1 MTALVFLSTF
11 DKKKIMIIERQN
23 QDIIIKASSAINMS
37 AVQKLIDYINVLEI
51 VSENEGTE
59 EQALELSREANKNW
73 WNQNH
78 SRFIK

>member
-1 MTALVFLSTF
+1 
-11 DKKKIMIIERQN
+11 MIIERQN

-51 VSENEGTE
+51 VTENKGTE

-73 WNQNH
+73 WNQNR
-78 SRFIK
+78 SRFINDHYRWY

>member
-1 MTALVFLSTF
+1 
-11 DKKKIMIIERQN
+11 MIIERQN
-23 QDIIIKASSAINMS
+23 QEIIIKASSAINMS

-51 VSENEGTE
+51 VTENKGTE

-73 WNQNH
+73 WNQNR

>member
-1 MTALVFLSTF
+1 
-11 DKKKIMIIERQN
+11 MIIERQN
-23 QDIIIKASSAINMS
+23 QDIIIKASSEINMS

-51 VSENEGTE
+51 VTENKGTE

-73 WNQNH
+73 WNQNR

>member
-1 MTALVFLSTF
+1 
-11 DKKKIMIIERQN
+11 MIIERQN
-23 QDIIIKASSAINMS
+23 QNIIIKASSAINMS

-51 VSENEGTE
+51 VTENKGTE

-73 WNQNH
+73 WNQNR

>member
-1 MTALVFLSTF
+1 
-11 DKKKIMIIERQN
+11 MIIERQN